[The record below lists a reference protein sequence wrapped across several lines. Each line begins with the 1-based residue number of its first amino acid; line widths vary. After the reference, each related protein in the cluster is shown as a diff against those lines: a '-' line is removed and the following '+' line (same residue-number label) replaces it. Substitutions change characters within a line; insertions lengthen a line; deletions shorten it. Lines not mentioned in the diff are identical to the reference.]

1 MKPKYAI
8 AVLCCFSAIAFGQN
22 DNDLWAKYE
31 RDLKANPRSSITQ
44 FRIAEIYFQQGNF
57 QPAANAF
64 RDALNGDLQ
73 PKWIDV
79 WSRVNLGKIFDITG
93 QRDRAVN
100 EYTQAQRTHDNT
112 RGALDEAAIYMQFP
126 YKVFQKLFPG
136 QP

>member
-1 MKPKYAI
+1 MEPTYAI
-8 AVLCCFSAIAFGQN
+8 AVLWFFGAIAFGQN
-22 DNDLWAKYE
+22 DTDLWAKYE

-44 FRIAEIYFQQGNF
+44 FRIGEICFQQGNF

-64 RDALNGDLQ
+64 RAALNGDLQ

-93 QRDRAVN
+93 QRERAVN

-112 RGALDEAAIYMQFP
+112 RGALDEAALYMQFP
-126 YKVFQKLFPG
+126 YKVFQKLFPA